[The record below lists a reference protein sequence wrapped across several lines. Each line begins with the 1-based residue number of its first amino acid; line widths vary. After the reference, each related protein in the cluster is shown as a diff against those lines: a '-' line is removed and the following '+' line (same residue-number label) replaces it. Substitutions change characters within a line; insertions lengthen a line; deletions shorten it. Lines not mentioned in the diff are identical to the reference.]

1 MMTGI
6 NLARSSAGNN
16 TKASVID
23 LGSNSVKMANYNVGS
38 YKPYHQESARVK
50 LAEGLVDGV
59 ISDDHMKKTLETLR
73 FFRSIVD
80 FEAIDHVVAIATSA
94 VRDAGNKSMFM
105 GDIFNETGFDFTIL
119 SEREEALYSYA
130 GAMCS
135 LDVPNVVFF
144 DIGGGSLEI
153 VASQNYNIQKILSLP
168 LGALRLTRQFSTD
181 SGLLGNLSHMH
192 SHVCGLLPSMESL
205 GMNSKNAALV
215 GVGGTLRAIARYE
228 QDMIDYPLA
237 KLHNYAI
244 SYKSLKSISKTF
256 LSKTTQEISEIESMG
271 NGRSYAIQAGS
282 LVICELVKKLG
293 FQSLTVGAQGLR
305 EGTLALS
312 LRHPKEFDA
321 RRITAKHV
329 QDMILSSC
337 NVNLASESVENMT
350 RQLFLMNMM
359 TRKEKSLLVH
369 TLAQID
375 KLSSFRDVNSI
386 LYTVMDDDSVL
397 SHREQMIIALSL
409 IYSKKKRKAESL
421 ISKFKVILDPTDK
434 KTIKKISSIVSLCDI
449 FHKTGA
455 SIRSKSDEPSL
466 LTLDV
471 YASKKTFPE
480 ILVQQACS
488 KMESS
493 LGITVKSNILYHDLQ
508 TRSDS
513 NTQKAL

>member
-6 NLARSSAGNN
+6 NSAGSGARNG
-16 TKASVID
+16 TKVSVID
-23 LGSNSVKMANYNVGS
+23 LGSNSVKMANYKAGS
-38 YKPYHQESARVK
+38 CKPYHQESTRVK

-59 ISDDHMKKTLETLR
+59 ISDDHMRKTLETLK
-73 FFRSIVD
+73 FFRNIVD
-80 FEAIDHVVAIATSA
+80 FEEIDHVVAIATSA
-94 VRDAGNKSMFM
+94 VRDAGNKSVFLE
-105 GDIFNETGFDFTIL
+105 DIFKETGFGFTIL
-119 SEREEALYSYA
+119 SGREEALYSYA

-135 LDVPNVVFF
+135 LDAPNAVFF

-181 SGLLGNLSHMH
+181 SGLLGNLPHVH
-192 SHVCGLLPSMESL
+192 SHVCELLPSMESL
-205 GMNSKNAALV
+205 GMDSNNVALV

-228 QDMIDYPLA
+228 QEMTDYPLA
-237 KLHNYAI
+237 KLHNYAM
-244 SYKSLKSISKTF
+244 SYGSLKSISNTF

-271 NGRSYAIQAGS
+271 NGRSHTIQAGS
-282 LVICELVKKLG
+282 LVICQLVKKLG
-293 FQSLTVGAQGLR
+293 FQSLIVGAQGLR

-312 LRHPKEFDA
+312 QRHPKEFGA
-321 RRITAKHV
+321 RTITARHIR
-329 QDMILSSC
+329 DMVLSSR

-350 RQLFLMNMM
+350 RQLLLMNMM
-359 TRKEKSLLVH
+359 TGREKILLVH

-386 LYTVMDDDSVL
+386 LYTIMDDDSAL

-421 ISKFKVILDPTDK
+421 ISKFKVILNPTDK
-434 KTIKKISSIVSLCDI
+434 RTIKKISSIVSLCDI

-455 SIRSKSDEPSL
+455 SIRPKSDEPSL

-471 YASKKTFPE
+471 YSSKKTFPE
-480 ILVQQACS
+480 ILVQHACS

-493 LGITVKSNILYHDLQ
+493 LGITVKSNIKYQDQQ
-508 TRSDS
+508 TQSDS